1 MKTANSLI
9 TISFSQTC
17 AAKKNSRRKHTH
29 RGRNE
34 LFNSLVKKLQT
45 LLYNVTATAFTATIF
60 LGGSYL
66 FFIQLAEYGW

>member
-9 TISFSQTC
+9 TISFSQIF
-17 AAKKNSRRKHTH
+17 AARKKNRRKQIHKD
-29 RGRNE
+29 RNE
-34 LFNSLVKKLQT
+34 LFESLVKKLQK
-45 LLYNVTATAFTATIF
+45 LLYNVTATALTATLF

>member
-9 TISFSQTC
+9 TISFSQTF
-17 AAKKNSRRKHTH
+17 ATKKNSRRKHTH
-29 RGRNE
+29 KNKNE
-34 LFNSLVKKLQT
+34 LFKSFVKKVQT
-45 LLYNVTATAFTATIF
+45 LLYSATAAVFTATLF

>member
-9 TISFSQTC
+9 TISFSQTF

-29 RGRNE
+29 KDRKE
-34 LFNSLVKKLQT
+34 LFKSLVKKLQI
-45 LLYNVTATAFTATIF
+45 LLCSATAAAFTASIF